1 LEGPER
7 IGNCSNDLESVRM
20 SLGGLREIRRVDTAI
35 YKTCRWGGENNPL
48 RQAKY
53 LMRISE
59 IIKPPTADQARIK
72 ALSAAQK
79 RAADAL
85 KAERERQK
93 RAKGLEMLRSTYP

>member
-1 LEGPER
+1 MDSTFLSILKLDTDR
-7 IGNCSNDLESVRM
+7 K
-20 SLGGLREIRRVDTAI
+20 RVH
-35 YKTCRWGGENNPL
+35 
-48 RQAKY
+48 KY
-53 LMRISE
+53 LMRITE

-72 ALSAAQK
+72 ALSAAKK

>member
-1 LEGPER
+1 MLVS
-7 IGNCSNDLESVRM
+7 ILV
-20 SLGGLREIRRVDTAI
+20 LRVTRF
-35 YKTCRWGGENNPL
+35 GHL
-48 RQAKY
+48 RNAKY
-53 LMRISE
+53 LMRITE

-72 ALSAAQK
+72 ALSAAKK